1 MPKRTIET
9 GVGTYLSKNGIWSF
23 GLQGEEV
30 SVHKD
35 DVERFD
41 RFNTTGAAAESAPV
55 VEEQEQQTDGTG
67 DDGGN
72 ADESNDNGGTPE
84 PYEGVNVKD
93 LKALIVTRNEGREDA
108 DKISPEAPG
117 NRAELVAALVADDG
131 KNTQD

>member
-9 GVGTYLSKNGIWSF
+9 GIGTYQNKDGFWTF
-23 GLQGEEV
+23 GVLGEEV

-41 RFNTTGAAAESAPV
+41 RLNTTGAAESAPV
-55 VEEQEQQTDGTG
+55 VEVEEPTPAEPSTP
-67 DDGGN
+67 
-72 ADESNDNGGTPE
+72 AASEPSTPAEPAAAPE

-93 LKALIVTRNEGREDA
+93 LKALIGTRNEGREDA
-108 DKISPEAPG
+108 DKISPDAPG

-131 KNTQD
+131 KNQS

>member
-9 GVGTYLSKNGIWSF
+9 GVGTYLGKNGIWAF

-41 RFNTTGAAAESAPV
+41 RFNTTGAAESAPV
-55 VEEQEQQTDGTG
+55 V
-67 DDGGN
+67 
-72 ADESNDNGGTPE
+72 DEPTEPTEPATPTSGSDAAVQAAPE

-93 LKALIVTRNEGREDA
+93 LKALIGTRNEGREDG

-117 NRAELVAALVADDG
+117 NRAELVAALVADDD
-131 KNTQD
+131 KNKQD